1 LREVL
6 TDEAA
11 DPACRRGVALVLQRL
26 GTADAVQALV
36 LALAAGS
43 APVRKAAA
51 RSLSRITRRRQ
62 RVPMDVHRVEAA
74 IHAELAGARL
84 ALAGLKRLDLPSLL
98 PGQVPRTVPDLLALA
113 LLEERDHRVV
123 QALLLLEVLL
133 PRVRLDLVGE
143 HLRSE
148 SGASRGNAIEVLD
161 NALPDPWKRLVL
173 ATLDEGKRRADA
185 VQPDARAKQ
194 QLLAA
199 LATGES
205 GGWVAACAVRWSQ
218 DARGLDR
225 RALAPALRTA
235 IRSAQPAVREA
246 AACALFGSLPREEA
260 RGLLAGL
267 LQDRAASVRRAAA
280 GLLKG
285 RKATA

>member
-1 LREVL
+1 
-6 TDEAA
+6 
-11 DPACRRGVALVLQRL
+11 
-26 GTADAVQALV
+26 
-36 LALAAGS
+36 
-43 APVRKAAA
+43 
-51 RSLSRITRRRQ
+51 
-62 RVPMDVHRVEAA
+62 M
-74 IHAELAGARL
+74 
-84 ALAGLKRLDLPSLL
+84 
-98 PGQVPRTVPDLLALA
+98 
-113 LLEERDHRVV
+113 LLEERDHRVL

-173 ATLDEGKRRADA
+173 ATLDEVKRRADA

-218 DARGLDR
+218 EARSVDR
-225 RALAPALRTA
+225 RALAPALR
-235 IRSAQPAVREA
+235 EA
-246 AACALFGSLPREEA
+246 AACALFGALPRDEA
-260 RGLLAGL
+260 RGVLAGL
-267 LQDRAASVRRAAA
+267 LQDPAASVRRTAA

-285 RKATA
+285 RKASA